1 MALRK
6 IIIAVDCADDA
17 QRDRVQDIVNEIS
30 GMRVLDGGKIE
41 GMYPFFRLHHAE
53 ISQLFSMISRN
64 GIKSV
69 MSGQG
74 LALITKLAR
83 R

>member
-30 GMRVLDGGKIE
+30 GMRMLDGGKIE
-41 GMYPFFRLHHAE
+41 GMYPFFRLHHDE

>member
-6 IIIAVDCADDA
+6 IIIAVDCVDDA
-17 QRDRVQDIVNEIS
+17 QKERVQNIVNEIS
-30 GMRVLDGGKIE
+30 GMRMLDGGKIE
-41 GMYPFFRLHHAE
+41 DVYPFFRLHHAE
-53 ISQLFSMISRN
+53 ISQLFSMVSRN

-74 LALITKLAR
+74 LALITKLAKR
-83 R
+83 